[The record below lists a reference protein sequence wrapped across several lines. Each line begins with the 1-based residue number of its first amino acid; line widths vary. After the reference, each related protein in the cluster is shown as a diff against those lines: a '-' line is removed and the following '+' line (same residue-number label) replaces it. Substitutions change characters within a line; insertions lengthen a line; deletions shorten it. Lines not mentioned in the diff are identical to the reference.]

1 MTVLV
6 NLSSVMPQ
14 PTGLSTYSLNIV
26 GKLNGLDVDVV
37 SPVVIPGCRCHP
49 SPAGMS
55 AQDGAKG
62 HLKRLLWVQTQLPRL
77 YQRLASRLLFSPIPE
92 APLGSNCRWVVT
104 VHDLIPL
111 HFPEQFSTAT
121 MLYNR
126 HYISAVLR
134 QAAHIICNSQATA
147 DDIIRFCSIP
157 ASQITPI
164 PLAFDRE
171 NFRYLNLP
179 TCNYFLYLGRINPYK
194 NVQGLISAFALL
206 PDRANYELWMAG
218 PTDKRYQPALL
229 HQLAELGLEKQV
241 KFLDYV
247 PYPDLAKVINQAI
260 ALVFPSL
267 WEGFGLPV
275 LEAMACGTPVIS
287 SNRASL
293 PEVTGDGAILID
305 PEDSGA
311 IARAM
316 HQVAI
321 DLALREQLRGTG
333 LARAECFSWTKTGEM
348 TVQVLQQYL
357 N

>member
-1 MTVLV
+1 MAVLV

-26 GKLNGLDVDVV
+26 KSLNGLDVDVV
-37 SPVVIPGCRCHP
+37 SPVLIPNCRYHP

-77 YQRLASRLLFSPIPE
+77 YQRLSSQLLFSPIPE

-111 HFPEQFSTAT
+111 RFPEQFSPAT
-121 MLYNR
+121 LLYNR
-126 HYISAVLR
+126 YYIPAVLR

-147 DDIIRFCSIP
+147 DDIIRFCGIP
-157 ASQITPI
+157 TSRITPI

-179 TCNYFLYLGRINPYK
+179 TRNYFLYLGRVNPYK
-194 NVQGLISAFALL
+194 NVQGLISAFAQL
-206 PDRANYELWMAG
+206 PDRANYELWLAG
-218 PTDKRYQPALL
+218 PTDKRYQPPLQR
-229 HQLAELGLEKQV
+229 QLAELGLEKQV

-293 PEVTGDGAILID
+293 PEAAGDGAILVD
-305 PEDSGA
+305 PEDRGA
-311 IARAM
+311 IVQAM
-316 HQVAI
+316 HQVAT
-321 DLALREQLRGTG
+321 DPTLREQLRQSG
-333 LARAECFSWTKTGEM
+333 LVRAAQFSWTKTGEM
-348 TVQVLQQYL
+348 TVQVLRQYL
-357 N
+357 G